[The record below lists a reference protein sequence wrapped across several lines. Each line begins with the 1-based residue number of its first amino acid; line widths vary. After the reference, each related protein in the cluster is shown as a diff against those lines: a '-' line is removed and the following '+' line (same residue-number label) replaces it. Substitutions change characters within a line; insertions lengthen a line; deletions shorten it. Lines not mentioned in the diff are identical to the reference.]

1 MNAVRHPEDHYVD
14 VELRDSSLR
23 NSNSVALHDFE
34 TPLLY
39 PPPLYAITASS
50 HNGTLPSTKDR
61 NVHAEPHTR
70 AGKLTE
76 HVIVLIFLCNEGL
89 RLRFLRCWPLLCGE
103 CIEDWGKQIST
114 HLSRRLEITV
124 SSKVSIQ
131 IHKQDQW
138 IMNLCLNTIII
149 TFAFAFVLFVYVCD
163 R

>member
-1 MNAVRHPEDHYVD
+1 MISHG
-14 VELRDSSLR
+14 
-23 NSNSVALHDFE
+23 FE
-34 TPLLY
+34 TPPLSLSVISRSQTLTRS
-39 PPPLYAITASS
+39 LYAITASS
-50 HNGTLPSTKDR
+50 HNGTLPPMKDR

-70 AGKLTE
+70 VGKLTE
-76 HVIVLIFLCNEGL
+76 DVIVLIFLCNEGL

-149 TFAFAFVLFVYVCD
+149 TFAFAFAFVLFVYVCD